1 MKRLTLDTYVAD
13 DRVRKHRT
21 YKKTLTDYQF
31 REQAHFEED
40 ISYILAKS
48 SEYFNV
54 YVNGIFMGRY
64 RVFSITNCNVK
75 LESTTAIS
83 ITTGTIL

>member
-31 REQAHFEED
+31 LEQAHFEED
-40 ISYILAKS
+40 ISYILANS

-54 YVNGIFMGRY
+54 YVNGIFMGKY
-64 RVFSITNCNVK
+64 KVFSTTNCSVK
-75 LESTTAIS
+75 LESTTDIS
-83 ITTGTIL
+83 ITTGTLL

>member
-31 REQAHFEED
+31 LEQAHFDGEVN
-40 ISYILAKS
+40 YILAKS

-54 YVNGIFMGRY
+54 YVNDIFMGRY
-64 RVFSITNCNVK
+64 KVFSTTNCNVK

>member
-31 REQAHFEED
+31 REQAYFDGEVN
-40 ISYILAKS
+40 YIIAKS

-54 YVNGIFMGRY
+54 YMNGEFMGRY
-64 RVFSITNCNVK
+64 KVFSATNCNIK

-83 ITTGTIL
+83 ITTGTLL